1 MSWSDPRGPACAIRW
16 GELYR
21 RDRDVR
27 VLIAFH
33 CARGDERY
41 VWFASDALIGTWV
54 SAPTLGVDPA
64 LALTTMASL
73 ATRYVYMEKTA
84 RVLVTGGSGM
94 VGRALIGR
102 LRRDGYEN
110 IFAPSSKQLDLRDQA
125 AVQEF
130 FRDNPIDFV
139 FHLAGHIGGIG
150 ASVSN
155 PVEFLH
161 ENLMIATHV
170 IHAARVADVTK
181 LLFLGSSCVYPR
193 DCPQPMK
200 ESDILTGPFEPT
212 NEGYA
217 IAKIAGMKLCEY
229 SNQQYGTNF
238 VNLMPCNLYGYGD
251 HFEPSRSHV
260 VSALIHK
267 FHEAKQKPL
276 PFVEVW
282 GTGTTRREL
291 LFVEDLIEAMLHFMK
306 NVDAEDVGAFVNIGL
321 GQDIA
326 IGDLARMI
334 KDIAGYSGDIV
345 FNADKPDGM
354 PRKLMDVSR
363 ATRLGWKARISI
375 PQGVKL
381 TYDWYLKNI
390 DVRVGIE

>member
-1 MSWSDPRGPACAIRW
+1 
-16 GELYR
+16 
-21 RDRDVR
+21 
-27 VLIAFH
+27 
-33 CARGDERY
+33 
-41 VWFASDALIGTWV
+41 
-54 SAPTLGVDPA
+54 
-64 LALTTMASL
+64 
-73 ATRYVYMEKTA
+73 
-84 RVLVTGGSGM
+84 
-94 VGRALIGR
+94 
-102 LRRDGYEN
+102 
-110 IFAPSSKQLDLRDQA
+110 
-125 AVQEF
+125 
-130 FRDNPIDFV
+130 
-139 FHLAGHIGGIG
+139 
-150 ASVSN
+150 
-155 PVEFLH
+155 
-161 ENLMIATHV
+161 
-170 IHAARVADVTK
+170 
-181 LLFLGSSCVYPR
+181 
-193 DCPQPMK
+193 MK
-200 ESDILTGPFEPT
+200 F
-212 NEGYA
+212 
-217 IAKIAGMKLCEY
+217 CEY

-267 FHEAKQKPL
+267 FHEAKQKRL

-282 GTGTTRREL
+282 GTGATRREL

-363 ATRLGWKARISI
+363 AARLGWKAKISI

-381 TYDWYLKNI
+381 TYDWYLKNT